1 LTVTKQ
7 NNKPIPIVGVEVKR
21 DILWRV
27 YLSFL
32 GVVLLSFIVLGRAV
46 YIQRVQGKYWRS
58 MSDSMHQRFVEL
70 DAERGTIYSEDGEM
84 LSTSV
89 PYFDIYIDFAAD
101 GLREKNGKCF
111 KENIDSFSIALSK
124 FFGDKSSAE
133 YKKELKKA
141 YAGED
146 RYYLLHKGLTFEEY
160 KQFRNFPLVRF
171 GRNKSGVISEVQSKR
186 LNPFGMLAKRTIGLA
201 RDNAQ
206 NVGLERT
213 YDTLLKGT
221 SGKRLVRF
229 LSGGAAVPV
238 DGYEIEP
245 ENGKDVITTL
255 DIQMQDIVESALMKM
270 LVQSQSQYG
279 TCIVMETK
287 TGKIK
292 ALANLGRAKD
302 SSYGESLNYALQATE
317 PGSTIKLATL
327 LSVLD
332 HGSSTINDLVNIG
345 STGSAYVGVRNVTDD
360 ERSDKPLLTLRECFA
375 RSSNVGMSMVA
386 YKAFANEPDLF
397 KNYLHKFRL
406 DKKTEIDLVGEGAPV
421 LPKLKRNKEGL
432 HAMVTASFGYA
443 IQVTPLQTLMLYN
456 AIANDG
462 KMMKPY
468 LVNSIK
474 SDGITVK
481 EFSPIV
487 VDEQIVNP
495 QIVKAAKTCME
506 SVVTEGTAK
515 DVFKDFPFAVA
526 GKTGTAH
533 VADGAHGYDGGIYQA
548 TFVGYFPANAPEYT
562 CIVVIKTKPHAAIHF
577 GAQLSAPVFKEIATK
592 LYAQFVQGKK
602 SVPFQLIPD
611 SSFYQYAGYTPDV
624 KNVFN
629 SLNVN
634 HIDSSDKNSWSW
646 VYNNNYKPVV
656 KAEAISKN
664 EMPDVKSMTLK
675 DALYL
680 LENMNVKVITKGRGK
695 VVAQDVLPGTTINK
709 NQVVTLLLN

>member
-1 LTVTKQ
+1 MD
-7 NNKPIPIVGVEVKR
+7 VKR

-46 YIQRVQGKYWRS
+46 YIQRVQGNYWRN
-58 MSDSMHQRFVEL
+58 MSDSMHQKFVEL

-89 PYFDIYIDFAAD
+89 PYFDIYIDFGAD
-101 GLREKNGKCF
+101 GLREKNGKRF

-124 FFGDKSSAE
+124 FFHDKSSSD

-141 YAGED
+141 YTDED
-146 RYYLLHKGLTFEEY
+146 RYYLLHKALTFEEY
-160 KQFRNFPLVRF
+160 KEFRTFPLVRQ
-171 GRNKSGVISEVQSKR
+171 GRNKSGVIAEVQRKR

-221 SGKRLVRF
+221 TGKRLVRF

-245 ENGKDVITTL
+245 ENGKDIITTL
-255 DIQMQDIVESALMKM
+255 DIQMQDIVESALMKT
-270 LVQSQSQYG
+270 LVQSQAQYG
-279 TCIVMETK
+279 TAIVMETK

-292 ALANLGRAKD
+292 ALANLGRTKD
-302 SSYGESLNYALQATE
+302 STYTEGLNYALQATE

-327 LSVLD
+327 LAVLD

-386 YKAFANEPDLF
+386 YKAFASEPDIY
-397 KNYLHKFRL
+397 KNYLHKLHL
-406 DKKTEIDLVGEGAPV
+406 DKKTGIDLVGEGSPV

-443 IQVTPLQTLMLYN
+443 IQVTPLQTLSLYN

-462 KMMKPY
+462 KMVKPY

-474 SDGITVK
+474 NNGITVK
-481 EFSPIV
+481 EFSPTV
-487 VDEQIVNP
+487 VDEQIVKP
-495 QIVKAAKTCME
+495 QIVKAAKSCME
-506 SVVTEGTAK
+506 AVVTEGTGK
-515 DVFKDFPFAVA
+515 DVFKDFPLPVA

-533 VADGAHGYDGGIYQA
+533 VADGVHGYSDGIYQA

-592 LYAQFVQGKK
+592 LYAQYVQGEKTR
-602 SVPFQLIPD
+602 SIQLVAD
-611 SSFYQYAGYTPDV
+611 SSLYQYAGYTPDV
-624 KNVFN
+624 ENVLN
-629 SLNVN
+629 SLQVN
-634 HIDSSDKNSWSW
+634 HIDSSNKNSWSW
-646 VYNNNYKPVV
+646 IYNSNYRPVV
-656 KAEAISKN
+656 KAEAFAKN
-664 EMPDVKSMTLK
+664 IMPDVKSMTMK

-680 LENMNVKVITKGRGK
+680 LENMNIKVVVKGRGK
-695 VVAQDVLPGTTINK
+695 VVAQDVLPGTFLNK
-709 NQVVTLLLN
+709 HQTVTLLLN